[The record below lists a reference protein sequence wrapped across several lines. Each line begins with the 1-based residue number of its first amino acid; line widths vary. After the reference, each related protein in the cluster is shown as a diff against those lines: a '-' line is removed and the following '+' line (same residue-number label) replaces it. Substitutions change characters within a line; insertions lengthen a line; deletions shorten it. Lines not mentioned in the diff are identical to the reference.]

1 MPVMLPGQRCADPG
15 RLRGLNSRNPTRRA
29 FRTQSACNKR
39 ASSLGRHSVSSLSI
53 IPSAWYVS
61 AVRTSDI
68 PLAKAAYLPN
78 LRMKTALPTHTM
90 RNTGTVAMS

>member
-1 MPVMLPGQRCADPG
+1 M
-15 RLRGLNSRNPTRRA
+15 
-29 FRTQSACNKR
+29 
-39 ASSLGRHSVSSLSI
+39 SSLSI
-53 IPSAWYVS
+53 IPSAWYAG

-68 PLAKAAYLPN
+68 PLAKAAYLPS

>member
-1 MPVMLPGQRCADPG
+1 MPVMLPGQHIADPA
-15 RLRGLNSRNPTRRA
+15 RRA

-53 IPSAWYVS
+53 IPSAWYAG
-61 AVRTSDI
+61 AVRPSDI
-68 PLAKAAYLPN
+68 PLTKAAYLPN